1 MDKPKSAITEK
12 EVVLVLNKVAQLKAK
27 GAGIIDIS
35 HRLDEIFRI
44 ADDITVLRDGALVET
59 RSAKDFD
66 VDTVIRLMVGRALD
80 HVFPPKIGREIGE
93 TVLDVEGLSDD
104 SKFKDINFQLRA
116 GEIVGFSG
124 LMGAGRTEVVRA
136 LFGLDPFSSGVVR
149 VHGKNGKIRNV
160 QDSIS
165 LGMAMLSEDRK
176 RYGVIP
182 IRSISENVGLSSLK
196 RVIYTG
202 YLHKKLEKK
211 LIAGVSDRMRVKS
224 PSLETAVNA
233 LSGCNQQKVVFA
245 KS

>member
-1 MDKPKSAITEK
+1 
-12 EVVLVLNKVAQLKAK
+12 
-27 GAGIIDIS
+27 
-35 HRLDEIFRI
+35 
-44 ADDITVLRDGALVET
+44 LRDGALVET

-80 HVFPPKIGREIGE
+80 HVFPPKIEREIGE

-104 SKFKDINFQLRA
+104 SKFEDINFRLRA

-149 VHGKNGKIRNV
+149 VHGKNVKIRNV

-182 IRSISENVGLSSLK
+182 IRSIRENVGFSSLK

-211 LIAGVSDRMRVKS
+211 
-224 PSLETAVNA
+224 
-233 LSGCNQQKVVFA
+233 
-245 KS
+245 